1 MDMDRV
7 FLWLNEAAAR
17 LAAWVWGAPML
28 LLLLAVGL
36 CMTVAT
42 RGIQLRKLGAALRH
56 VWRSA
61 KAPAGKDGVSPFQA
75 VCTALAATVGTGNIA
90 GVAGAIALG
99 GPGAVFWMWVSAFF
113 GMATKY
119 AEVFLALKFRRKGPD
134 GQWLGGPMYYIRD
147 GMGERWRWL
156 AALFAF
162 LTVFGSLGMGN
173 IAQINTIAGAVVT
186 AAGAYRPRWTPGL
199 VALATGGV
207 VAALVAMVTLDGA
220 KRIGRVMERLVP
232 VMAVLYVL
240 GSLAV
245 IALHWRKL
253 GTVFGSIFLGAF
265 RPQAVLGGAAGIGLR
280 QAVRWGVS
288 RGIFSNEAGLGSAP
302 IAHASAEAAPEE
314 QGLFGIFEVFL
325 DTVVLCTLTAVT
337 ILISGIPI
345 PYGQPA
351 GAELA
356 TSALETAFGPWAAG
370 LSALSLSLLALATL
384 ISWNLY
390 GVRCAQY
397 LWGERG
403 AGIYRVAYVLVIL
416 AGATM
421 DLSAAWTLAD
431 ALNGLVAIP
440 NLIALLALLPVVRKG
455 MER

>member
-1 MDMDRV
+1 MDRV

-17 LAAWVWGAPML
+17 LAAWVWGVPML
-28 LLLLAVGL
+28 LLLLVVGL

-42 RGIQLRKLGAALRH
+42 GGIQIRKLGAALCH

-61 KAPAGKDGVSPFQA
+61 KTPAGKDGVSPFQA

-119 AEVFLALKFRRKGPD
+119 AEVFLALKFRRRGPD

-186 AAGAYRPRWTPGL
+186 AARVYHPQWTPGL
-199 VALATGGV
+199 VALAAGGV
-207 VAALVAMVTLDGA
+207 VAALVAMVTLGGA
-220 KRIGRVMERLVP
+220 KRIGRVMERMVP
-232 VMAVLYVL
+232 VMAALYVL
-240 GSLAV
+240 GSLVV

-253 GTVFGSIFLGAF
+253 GAVFGSIFLGAF
-265 RPQAVLGGAAGIGLR
+265 CPRAILGGTAGIGLR
-280 QAVRWGVS
+280 QTVRWGVS

-325 DTVVLCTLTAVT
+325 DTVVLCTLTALT

-345 PYGQPA
+345 PYGHPA

-356 TSALETAFGPWAAG
+356 TSALETAFGSWAAG

-390 GVRCAQY
+390 GFRCAQY

-403 AGIYRVAYVLVIL
+403 AGIYRVVYVLVIL

-431 ALNGLVAIP
+431 VLNGLVAVP
-440 NLIALLALLPVVRKG
+440 NLIALLALLPAVRKG